1 MLDFSWS
8 ELALIGVVALVVI
21 GPKDLPKALRTAGV
35 WVRKARTISREF
47 QSSVEQM
54 MREAELDEVKKQ
66 IETVSS
72 VNIAKEIEKVVDPTG
87 DLAESLKPPEMPDL
101 NKIVNETTAPEPAA
115 PGAEPLAP
123 PAAGEALPAAT
134 ESPTTESPTPES
146 PTPESPTP
154 ESLTTKLPTTEAPKP
169 ETVTPDSAKP
179 ASVP

>member
-66 IETVSS
+66 IES
-72 VNIAKEIEKVVDPTG
+72 VAAVDINKEFEKAVDPTG

-101 NKIVNETTAPEPAA
+101 NKIVNDSAAPAPPPAPAA
-115 PGAEPLAP
+115 LPGEAAAPTPAPASGETP
-123 PAAGEALPAAT
+123 PAEALPV
-134 ESPTTESPTPES
+134 SS
-146 PTPESPTP
+146 
-154 ESLTTKLPTTEAPKP
+154 APAP
-169 ETVTPDSAKP
+169 SVNPPPQSSKP
-179 ASVP
+179 AGAS

>member
-66 IETVSS
+66 IESVSS
-72 VNIAKEIEKVVDPTG
+72 INIANEIEKAVDPTG
-87 DLAESLKPPEMPDL
+87 DLAEALKPPMLPDF
-101 NKIVNETTAPEPAA
+101 NAPDVSASVPGEPDPNPIV
-115 PGAEPLAP
+115 GDIVP
-123 PAAGEALPAAT
+123 PAAVTPPEAAA
-134 ESPTTESPTPES
+134 ESPP
-146 PTPESPTP
+146 
-154 ESLTTKLPTTEAPKP
+154 APLP
-169 ETVTPDSAKP
+169 ETVEIAAAPPDVISVAVDTPPPSRTGTP
-179 ASVP
+179 

>member
-72 VNIAKEIEKVVDPTG
+72 VNIAKEIEKAVDPTG

-101 NKIVNETTAPEPAA
+101 NKIVNEETAPVPAA
-115 PGAEPLAP
+115 AGAEPLAS
-123 PAAGEALPAAT
+123 PAASE
-134 ESPTTESPTPES
+134 
-146 PTPESPTP
+146 
-154 ESLTTKLPTTEAPKP
+154 
-169 ETVTPDSAKP
+169 V
-179 ASVP
+179 

>member
-66 IETVSS
+66 IES
-72 VNIAKEIEKVVDPTG
+72 VAAVDINKEFEKAVDPTG

-101 NKIVNETTAPEPAA
+101 NKIVNDSAAPAPAA
-115 PGAEPLAP
+115 LPGEAAAPTPAPASGETP
-123 PAAGEALPAAT
+123 PAEALPV
-134 ESPTTESPTPES
+134 SS
-146 PTPESPTP
+146 
-154 ESLTTKLPTTEAPKP
+154 APAP
-169 ETVTPDSAKP
+169 SVNPPPQSSKP
-179 ASVP
+179 AGAS

>member
-66 IETVSS
+66 IENVSS
-72 VNIAKEIEKVVDPTG
+72 VNIAKEIEKAVDPTG

-101 NKIVNETTAPEPAA
+101 NKMVNEDTTREPAA
-115 PGAEPLAP
+115 PSAEALTSPAPSP
-123 PAAGEALPAAT
+123 PASEASPA
-134 ESPTTESPTPES
+134 TPEPAKS
-146 PTPESPTP
+146 D
-154 ESLTTKLPTTEAPKP
+154 APGP
-169 ETVTPDSAKP
+169 ETVTPDPAKSASAP
-179 ASVP
+179 

>member
-66 IETVSS
+66 IESVSS
-72 VNIAKEIEKVVDPTG
+72 VNIAKEIESAVDPTG
-87 DLAESLKPPEMPDL
+87 ELAESLKPPEMPDL
-101 NKIVNETTAPEPAA
+101 NKIGKEDTAPA
-115 PGAEPLAP
+115 PVATAD
-123 PAAGEALPAAT
+123 AEALASPA
-134 ESPTTESPTPES
+134 P
-146 PTPESPTP
+146 
-154 ESLTTKLPTTEAPKP
+154 LPVASDAPAPALEPPKP
-169 ETVTPDSAKP
+169 DAAKPEAVTPDSAKP

>member
-66 IETVSS
+66 IESVSTVD
-72 VNIAKEIEKVVDPTG
+72 IGKEIEKVVDPGG

-101 NKIVNETTAPEPAA
+101 NKIVNEPSTPPAPGPVVPPASPPDSGEAPAPTAPVSANPETATADPAK
-115 PGAEPLAP
+115 PD
-123 PAAGEALPAAT
+123 PAKSDLPK
-134 ESPTTESPTPES
+134 PDQPTP
-146 PTPESPTP
+146 
-154 ESLTTKLPTTEAPKP
+154 AG
-169 ETVTPDSAKP
+169 
-179 ASVP
+179 VP

>member
-8 ELALIGVVALVVI
+8 ELALIGVGALVVI

-66 IETVSS
+66 IESVSS
-72 VNIAKEIEKVVDPTG
+72 VDIAKEIEKAVDPTG

-101 NKIVNETTAPEPAA
+101 NKIVNDSGAPAPAPAPAPLPGEAAAA
-115 PGAEPLAP
+115 PTPAPASGETP
-123 PAAGEALPAAT
+123 PAEALPVSSAP
-134 ESPTTESPTPES
+134 SPSVDPPPQS
-146 PTPESPTP
+146 SN
-154 ESLTTKLPTTEAPKP
+154 
-169 ETVTPDSAKP
+169 P
-179 ASVP
+179 ASASCSPD

>member
-66 IETVSS
+66 IESVSS
-72 VNIAKEIEKVVDPTG
+72 VNIAKEIEKAVDPTG

-101 NKIVNETTAPEPAA
+101 NAMVNEGTLPAPPPSPPVGEETLASPLPLPDASEPPSAAIDSPPSEPA
-115 PGAEPLAP
+115 
-123 PAAGEALPAAT
+123 
-134 ESPTTESPTPES
+134 
-146 PTPESPTP
+146 
-154 ESLTTKLPTTEAPKP
+154 KP

-179 ASVP
+179 AGAP

>member
-35 WVRKARTISREF
+35 WVRKARSISREF

-66 IETVSS
+66 IESVSS
-72 VNIAKEIEKVVDPTG
+72 IDIGKEIEKAVDPTG

-101 NKIVNETTAPEPAA
+101 NKIVNDVEPPVSVAPAA
-115 PGAEPLAP
+115 EAIAP
-123 PAAGEALPAAT
+123 PPDAGVAPSATPVQEADATAALEP
-134 ESPTTESPTPES
+134 
-146 PTPESPTP
+146 
-154 ESLTTKLPTTEAPKP
+154 PKP
-169 ETVTPDSAKP
+169 ESSRAESSKP
-179 ASVP
+179 AGAP

>member
-66 IETVSS
+66 IESVSS
-72 VNIAKEIEKVVDPTG
+72 INIAKEIEQAIDPTG
-87 DLAESLKPPEMPDL
+87 DLAESLKPPEMPDF
-101 NKIVNETTAPEPAA
+101 NQMISEGTEPVAPAA
-115 PGAEPLAP
+115 ESPAPPAPLPAAIEAP
-123 PAAGEALPAAT
+123 PAALEF
-134 ESPTTESPTPES
+134 ESPKIDAPTPE
-146 PTPESPTP
+146 T
-154 ESLTTKLPTTEAPKP
+154 LTP
-169 ETVTPDSAKP
+169 ETV
-179 ASVP
+179 